1 MIAWLAAVALAAQAE
16 SAPPP
21 EAPAELDTDAPGA
34 VEEVVV
40 EASRMRLTV
49 GEMPVNTTVLSEF
62 DVRESAWQPADQIL
76 RQVPGFSLLRSA
88 DSIAAAPTTTTASLR
103 GLGGSAASRTLV
115 LLDGLPIHGPFTTEI
130 YWARVPRH
138 RIDHVEVIRGG
149 GANAWGN
156 LSLGGVVN
164 IVTGRPERSG
174 WAFDGLAGYPATVDL
189 AAAGHYVTEDW
200 RLDGDIDWYD
210 TDGYLN
216 LPKAQQGP
224 VDEPVRKE
232 HGRVS
237 ARLEGAIGQRSRGW
251 LRAAAFSQER
261 EGGSALDID
270 EIDIVTVAGGIETRT
285 RRGDRL
291 QFQAFYEDAMLE
303 DASVRILG
311 DNEAE
316 ILRGFEERPTEVL
329 GVGLVWTLPSVG
341 AHEIVA
347 GADYRWADVRVD
359 EYGRYNRGAP
369 LELLTTRSRQDMGG
383 VFIQDHWRI
392 GDRWQVD
399 GSLRWDYVVN
409 SASNQ
414 LTALLTGTPV
424 GQETFPENDETT
436 LNGNLGARFRAGEN
450 VSLRA
455 AAYSGFRAPTLRELY
470 HVASTRGG
478 VVLVNNPLLEPE
490 RLVGFEAG
498 VDFDLGAEA
507 DLRLTLFRN
516 TVEDLVQNITRGST
530 GDAPG
535 IVEPCGLLAPNET
548 CRELDNVGEM
558 RATGLEVEAGWRP
571 GDNWQLGLSYLFND
585 TEITEAPDNPALEG
599 NRVRQAPRH
608 SFTARLRFLHEA
620 FDASL
625 LARYVGE
632 RYEDDLNHLEVD
644 DFLLFD
650 LRVALP
656 LAPGLELFLAVEN
669 LLDEEY
675 EVRLENSGALEI
687 GRPRFVGLGLH
698 FRR

>member
-1 MIAWLAAVALAAQAE
+1 MIAILAAAALAAQANG
-16 SAPPP
+16 APPP
-21 EAPAELDTDAPGA
+21 RPRPESGAEAPGA
-34 VEEVVV
+34 IEEVVV
-40 EASRMRLTV
+40 EASRMQLTV
-49 GEMPVNTTVLSEF
+49 GEMTVNTTILSEL

-115 LLDGLPIHGPFTTEI
+115 LLDGMPIHGPFTTEI

-174 WAFDGLAGYPATVDL
+174 WAFDGLLGYPATIDL
-189 AAAGHYVTEDW
+189 AAAAHHVSDDW
-200 RLDGDIDWYD
+200 RLDADLDGYD

-216 LPKAQQGP
+216 LPKSQQGP
-224 VDEPVRKE
+224 VDEPVSKR
-232 HGRVS
+232 HGRAS
-237 ARLEGAIGQRSRGW
+237 ARLERSFGDGKRGW
-251 LRAAAFSQER
+251 LQAAAFSQTR
-261 EGGSALDID
+261 RGGSALDTD
-270 EIDIVTVAGGIETRT
+270 ETDIMTLAAGFETLT
-285 RRGDRL
+285 KRGGRWR
-291 QFQAFYEDAMLE
+291 FQAFYEDARLE
-303 DASVRILG
+303 DNSVRILG

-316 ILRGFEERPTEVL
+316 VLRGYEERPTDVL
-329 GVGLVWTLPSVG
+329 GLGLLLTLPTDG
-341 AHEIVA
+341 DHELVA
-347 GADYRWADVRVD
+347 GADYRWADVRLD
-359 EYGRYNRGAP
+359 EWGRYRDGEP
-369 LELLTTRSRQDMGG
+369 GERLTTLSRQDMGG
-383 VFIQDHWRI
+383 VFVQYAWLPNGRWRF
-392 GDRWQVD
+392 D
-399 GSLRWDYVVN
+399 GSLRYDYVVN
-409 SASNQ
+409 SASSE
-414 LTALLTGTPV
+414 LVDLEDDRPPV
-424 GQETFPENDETT
+424 SRVYPANSETT
-436 LNGNLGARFRAGEN
+436 LNGNLGARYRTGES

-455 AAYSGFRAPTLRELY
+455 SAYSGFRAPTLRELY

-498 VDFDLGAEA
+498 ADIELGSGAE
-507 DLRLTLFRN
+507 LRLTLFRN
-516 TVEDLVQNITRGST
+516 TVENLVQNITRGST
-530 GDAPG
+530 GEAPG
-535 IVEPCGLLAPNET
+535 IVEPCGLLGPNET
-548 CRELDNVGEM
+548 CRELGNVGEM

-571 GDNWQLGLSYLFND
+571 GDRWQVGLSYLFND
-585 TEITEAPDNPALEG
+585 TEITRAPDNPVLEG

-608 SFTARLRFLHEA
+608 SFTARLRYLHEA
-620 FDASL
+620 IDASL
-625 LARYVGE
+625 LARYVGS
-632 RYEDDLNHLEVD
+632 RYEDDLNRLEVD

-650 LRVALP
+650 LRIARP

-687 GRPRFVGLGLH
+687 GRPRFVVLGLH